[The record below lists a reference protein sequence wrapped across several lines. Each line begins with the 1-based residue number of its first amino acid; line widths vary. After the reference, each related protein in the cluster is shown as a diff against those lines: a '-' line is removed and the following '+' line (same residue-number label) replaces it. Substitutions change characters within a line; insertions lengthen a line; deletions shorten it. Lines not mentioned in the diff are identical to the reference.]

1 METMET
7 MENNDDLAL
16 EALLA
21 IRAEIAPDLDEE
33 LLRKCY
39 DIQKKHQ
46 YARDRSHTARAM
58 DRLIDER
65 VNALVESSSEEGAS

>member
-1 METMET
+1 MET
-7 MENNDDLAL
+7 MENNDGLAL
-16 EALLA
+16 ETLLA

-33 LLRKCY
+33 LLRRCY
-39 DIQKKHQ
+39 DIQKSHQ
-46 YARDRSHTARAM
+46 YARDRYHSTQAM